1 MKNHFI
7 FPYAGNKRN
16 EAENIAEKINF
27 NNITTII
34 EPFCGSAAI
43 SYYISTQQP
52 NKYNYILND
61 NDKTLIKIY
70 NTLKDE
76 EQTNLLNGKINLLI
90 DKFNLYTDDTQ
101 RKLYYNSIC
110 NTDNIESYVFKY
122 KYYNLRPGLY
132 PQMNRLKE
140 IKKIDLKI
148 YPIYK
153 FLQSEN
159 VEISNIDGLEFIKS
173 KKDDINNLL
182 ILDPPYLACYNDF
195 YNNSDINIYE
205 YLNDNNINIFNCS
218 IYLILEN
225 MWIVKLLFR
234 TNKIIDTYNKIY
246 EISKK
251 RTSHIIITK
260 LSTVN

>member
-7 FPYAGNKRN
+7 FSYSGNKRN
-16 EAENIAEKINF
+16 EAENINQKINF
-27 NNITTII
+27 DNITTII

-61 NDKTLIKIY
+61 NDPLLIKIY
-70 NTLKDE
+70 NILKDE
-76 EQTNLLNGKINLLI
+76 EQTNLLNDKINILI

-101 RKLYYNSIC
+101 RKLYYNIIC
-110 NTDNIESYVFKY
+110 NTDNVESYIFKNKY
-122 KYYNLRPGLY
+122 KGIRPGLY
-132 PQMNRLKE
+132 PQMNKLKQ
-140 IKKIDLKI
+140 IKKIDLKT

-159 VEISNIDGLEFIKS
+159 VEICNMDGLEFIKS

-205 YLNDNNINIFNCS
+205 YLNDNNINNFNCS

-225 MWIVKLLFR
+225 MWMVKLLFR
-234 TNKIIDTYNKIY
+234 NNNIIDTYNKTY
-246 EISKK
+246 EMSKK
-251 RTSHIIITK
+251 KTSHIIITK
-260 LSTVN
+260 I